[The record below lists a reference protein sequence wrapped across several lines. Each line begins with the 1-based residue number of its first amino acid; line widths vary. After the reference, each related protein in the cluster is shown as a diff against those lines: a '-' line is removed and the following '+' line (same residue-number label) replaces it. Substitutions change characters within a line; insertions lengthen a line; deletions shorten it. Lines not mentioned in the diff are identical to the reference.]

1 MKAYRDADDKPLDLT
16 IYGDGTNITEAG
28 IKQFLYEQ
36 AEGKAHQC
44 STQGPTGPG
53 DTPPQ

>member
-1 MKAYRDADDKPLDLT
+1 MKADDKSLDLT

-44 STQGPTGPG
+44 STQGLTEPG